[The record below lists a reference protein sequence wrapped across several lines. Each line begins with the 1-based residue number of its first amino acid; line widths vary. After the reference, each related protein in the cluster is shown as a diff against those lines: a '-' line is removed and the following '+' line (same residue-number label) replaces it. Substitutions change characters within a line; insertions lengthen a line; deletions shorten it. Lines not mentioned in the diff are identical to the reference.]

1 MEIRIRYFGMIVE
14 KTGCNE
20 EQFDIDNGCVS
31 DLLALVIDKYPKLEI
46 TDFIV
51 AQDKIIVDDT
61 MKLNGK
67 EIALLP
73 PFSGG

>member
-1 MEIRIRYFGMIVE
+1 MEIRIRYFGVIAE
-14 KTGCNE
+14 KTGCFE
-20 EQFDIDNGCVS
+20 EEISIDNGRVT
-31 DLLALVIDKYPKLEI
+31 DLLALVIDKYPKLE
-46 TDFIV
+46 TADFSV

-67 EIALLP
+67 EIAILP

>member
-1 MEIRIRYFGMIVE
+1 MEIRIRYFGMIAE
-14 KTGCNE
+14 KTGCYE
-20 EQFDIDNGCVS
+20 EQFNIDNGRVT
-31 DLLALVIDKYPKLEI
+31 DLIALVMDKYPKLET
-46 TDFIV
+46 TDFSV

-61 MKLNGK
+61 MKLNGE